1 MEFWTQ
7 LGIEKTKDISAIE
20 AAYHKK
26 LPLVN
31 PEDRPDEFKALRS
44 EYEEALRYAKQE
56 ETPEKPESE
65 LTPVERWTKKLDD
78 VYTHIADRCNETK
91 WKELLSDP

>member
-7 LGIEKTKDISAIE
+7 LGIEKTKDISTIE

-31 PEDRPDEFKALRS
+31 PEDRPDE
-44 EYEEALRYAKQE
+44 EYLG
-56 ETPEKPESE
+56 
-65 LTPVERWTKKLDD
+65 
-78 VYTHIADRCNETK
+78 
-91 WKELLSDP
+91 